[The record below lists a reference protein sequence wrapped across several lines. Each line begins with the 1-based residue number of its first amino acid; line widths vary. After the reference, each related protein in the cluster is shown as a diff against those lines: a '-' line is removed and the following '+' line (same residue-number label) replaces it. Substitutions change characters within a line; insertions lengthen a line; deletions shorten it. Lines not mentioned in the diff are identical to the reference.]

1 VPRGVPGVIGS
12 VSRKGLVGVV
22 AWAAFAALTVLVVLG
37 HGAPPAPDRGLHAWS
52 LAHRPP
58 VAAAVA
64 RGLTDTGTGLVPY
77 ALAALAGVIAVRTR
91 RQRGTAVLL
100 ALGCLVLG
108 QVARYGVMALVGR
121 PRPPHAD
128 WQALAS
134 GWSYPSGHTTT
145 SAMTAGLLIA
155 ALYLRSPRGR
165 GALMALAACWAV
177 AVGLTRIYLGVHWF
191 TDVVG
196 GWLFA
201 VGWLWACG
209 AVAARYLPGRLGTG
223 APVPGPADPSD
234 GAEGPL
240 ETDATEDPHRRGGA
254 RPA

>member
-1 VPRGVPGVIGS
+1 M
-12 VSRKGLVGVV
+12 SRKGIAGVA
-22 AWAAFAALTVLVVLG
+22 AWLAFAALTVLVVVG
-37 HGAPPAPDRGLHAWS
+37 HGAPLAPDRGLHAWS
-52 LAHRPP
+52 LAHRPSS
-58 VAAAVA
+58 AAAVA
-64 RGLTDTGTGLVPY
+64 RGLTDTGTGVVPY
-77 ALAALAGVIAVRTR
+77 ALVVLAGVVAGRTR

-108 QVARYGVMALVGR
+108 QVVRYGVMALVGR
-121 PRPPHAD
+121 ARPPRAD

-145 SAMTAGLLIA
+145 SALTAGLLIA

-165 GALMALAACWAV
+165 GVLMALAACWAV
-177 AVGLTRIYLGVHWF
+177 AVGLTRVFLGVHWF

-201 VGWLWACG
+201 VGWLGVCG
-209 AVAARYLPGRLGTG
+209 AVAARRLPGRPGPG
-223 APVPGPADPSD
+223 APGPGSAGPSD
-234 GAEGPL
+234 VAEGPL
-240 ETDATEDPHRRGGA
+240 ERDATEHPRRRGGV

>member
-1 VPRGVPGVIGS
+1 MLGP
-12 VSRKGLVGVV
+12 VSRKCLVGLA
-22 AWAAFAALTVLVVLG
+22 AWPAFAALTVLVVLG
-37 HGAPPAPDRGLHAWS
+37 HGAPLAPDRGLHAWS

-64 RGLTDTGTGLVPY
+64 RGLTDTGTGVVPY
-77 ALAALAGVIAVRTR
+77 ALAVVAGVIAARTR
-91 RQRGTAVLL
+91 RQRGTAVPL

-121 PRPPHAD
+121 ARPPHAD

-155 ALYLRSPRGR
+155 ALYLRAPRGR
-165 GALMALAACWAV
+165 GPLMALAACWAV
-177 AVGLTRIYLGVHWF
+177 AVGLTRVFLGVHWF

-201 VGWLWACG
+201 TGWLCACG
-209 AVAARYLPGRLGTG
+209 AVAARWLPGRPGPG
-223 APVPGPADPSD
+223 APEPGPADPS
-234 GAEGPL
+234 GEAEGPL
-240 ETDATEDPHRRGGA
+240 ERDTAEDPPRRGGA